1 MNMNQVATV
10 NEMRNLERAAV
21 QAGITES
28 QIMEK
33 AGATIA
39 SKITSML
46 KPLSGRKILILV
58 GPGNNGGDGLVIAR
72 HLARSGA
79 SVDVVL
85 DRARSNDPKIDRAI
99 AEWVRIHH
107 FDRIRLSSLAQ
118 TADVIVDCLLG
129 IGSKPPLRGA
139 PLAMLR
145 EASVFQAFRIAC
157 DVPSGIDATTGAAD
171 KNTFQAD
178 QTIAAGPVKLGSLT
192 YPARKFVGEIHGT
205 HIGLPEALLET
216 LPGQMIT
223 LSSLKTCVPKRPLDA
238 HKGTQG
244 RVLIIAGSAKVRG
257 AAVLACSG
265 ALRAGAGYVTLA
277 AIEEVVATAA
287 VLTPSIT
294 FELLPSDAGIIAPN
308 VSQRMTDLMYKYSA
322 TVLGPGIS
330 QGTGISDL
338 VKNILNK
345 TRERRHLV
353 LDADALN
360 ALRPIETTV
369 AKSNAGCVLTP
380 HPGELA
386 RMLDTTTEAIN
397 NDRLAAAHEGAR
409 RSDATLVLKG
419 AATIVA
425 TPDGKY
431 GIAPQLAPALATAGS
446 GDVLAGIIGS
456 LLAQGMRS
464 FEAILTAVL
473 VHNIA
478 GIQAANQIGVAGTVA
493 DDLPRFIPGI
503 LASMH
508 S

>member
-1 MNMNQVATV
+1 MNMNRVATV

-39 SKITSML
+39 AKIKGIL
-46 KPLSGRKILILV
+46 KPLSGRKILVLV
-58 GPGNNGGDGLVIAR
+58 GPGNNGGDGLVLAR

-85 DRARSNDPKIDRAI
+85 DRARSDDPKIDRAI

-107 FDRIRLSSLAQ
+107 FADIRLSSLAQ
-118 TADVIVDCLLG
+118 TADVIIDCLLG
-129 IGSKPPLRGA
+129 IGSTPPLRGT
-139 PLAMLR
+139 PLAMIR
-145 EASVFQAFRIAC
+145 ESSVFPAFRIAC
-157 DVPSGIDATTGAAD
+157 DIPSGIDATTGVAD

-223 LSSLKTCVPKRPLDA
+223 ISRLKKCLPKRSLNA
-238 HKGTQG
+238 HKGSHG
-244 RVLIIAGSAKVRG
+244 RVLIIAGSAKFRG

-265 ALRAGAGYVTLA
+265 ALRTGAGYVTLA
-277 AIEEVVATAA
+277 SIEEVVATAA
-287 VLTPSIT
+287 FLTPSIT
-294 FELLPSDAGIIAPN
+294 FEPLPSDSGIIAAN
-308 VSQRMTDLMYKYSA
+308 ASQHMIDLTCKYSA

-330 QGTGISDL
+330 EGSGISAL
-338 VKNILNK
+338 VTDFLSK
-345 TRERRHLV
+345 TRERKHLV

-360 ALRPIETTV
+360 TLKPLEATV
-369 AKSNAGCVLTP
+369 AKSSASCVLTP

-386 RMLDTTTEAIN
+386 RMLDTTTETIN
-397 NDRLAAAHEGAR
+397 NDRFAAAHEGAK
-409 RSDATLVLKG
+409 RSNATLVLKG

-425 TPDGKY
+425 SPNGKY
-431 GIAPQLAPALATAGS
+431 GIAPQIAPALATAGS
-446 GDVLAGIIGS
+446 GDVLAGIVGS

-464 FEAILTAVL
+464 FEGTLAAVL

-478 GIQAANQIGVAGTVA
+478 GIRAANQIGVAGTVA
-493 DDLPRFIPGI
+493 DDLPRFIPEI
-503 LASMH
+503 LAGMH